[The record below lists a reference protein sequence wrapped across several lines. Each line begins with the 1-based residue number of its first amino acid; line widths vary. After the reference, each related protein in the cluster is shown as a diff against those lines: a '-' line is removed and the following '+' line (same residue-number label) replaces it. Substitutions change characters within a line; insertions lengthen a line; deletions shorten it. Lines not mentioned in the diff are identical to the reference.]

1 MSYSKT
7 KKINKIFNKLYKNTC
22 YIEQKL
28 AIIDLKASLK
38 HLLQNPNEDD
48 YKYIRNRIAQLSKE
62 LDELENSY
70 RNVNMACGRFLRL
83 PKEIEVVNE
92 EEASFCDDA
101 VAVQVLHGSRL
112 NLPTRIYFFR
122 KCEKDSHFKDN
133 LEFFLGEKYPAFKT
147 ALEVE
152 RIQRRL
158 GFRGSHENLIMSG
171 VFPLHESIQF
181 YKHLDECFEN
191 GTKPTGFNPT
201 CNIGIYRQ
209 SDLDETANL

>member
-7 KKINKIFNKLYKNTC
+7 KKINRVLNKLYKNTC

-28 AIIDLKASLK
+28 TIIDLKASLK

-70 RNVNMACGRFLRL
+70 RNVDMACGRFLRF

-92 EEASFCDDA
+92 KEASFCDGA
-101 VAVQVLHGSRL
+101 VAVQVLHGSRV

-122 KCEKDSHFKDN
+122 KCEQDSHFKDN
-133 LEFFLGEKYPAFKT
+133 LEFILSEKYPAFKT
-147 ALEVE
+147 ALEIE
-152 RIQRRL
+152 RIQRRI
-158 GFRGSHENLIMSG
+158 GFRGSYDNLVMSG
-171 VFPLHESIQF
+171 VFPLHKAEPILE
-181 YKHLDECFEN
+181 HLDDCFN
-191 GTKPTGFNPT
+191 KGSRPLGFVPTYK
-201 CNIGIYRQ
+201 IGIYTQ
-209 SDLDETANL
+209 GD